1 MKKTLLSVLLA
12 FVLAFTLALAAC
24 TNNDTGVTSDS
35 ASSSSERND
44 DSSVSASDSSTDQSG
59 DQSGD
64 ATEGHDAYMVTAEEY
79 TAALS
84 PEAFPNATVT
94 FSSVQKI
101 NLVLLEQTAE
111 TTEIYKIDS
120 ENERLDISYEADGG
134 FFGKASNRY
143 IYTKSEDEYYYF
155 FKETDFEKFY
165 KTESSEEDLCYEFE
179 NLFDNR
185 ILNLVYDS
193 YADLTFDESTDS
205 YCAVD
210 YTFAPYPDFPE
221 ETVTLK
227 EFSIK
232 FENGDLI
239 SYSYK
244 KSTEG
249 NTETGSCVVSDR
261 GTTVVELPAE
271 DEYVET
277 VSVSFETNGYV
288 YGYVGYSSITIPEN
302 STLIITGDTVS
313 FGKISATAEAN
324 EGYIFEKW
332 TVNGEDLT
340 EDYVI
345 SENCTIV
352 AEFKPEGEYYTVKF
366 VSDNEDYGEVS
377 VSYIYVPT
385 DATYTILDDIIISGE
400 LDAIALANSGYVFD
414 KWTVDGNELPEEG
427 VIPGDCTVT
436 AVFKPF
442 VADPEAYYLV
452 FPSVEYGYD
461 VYNDYC
467 KFFEDDDPEYKA
479 SLSDV
484 ILSAGDVI
492 RVRLGTDVGE
502 YLSAFNAQDPA
513 TAAAAT
519 IDKDGNAVIKADGTY
534 IIRVDQNGLAY
545 IEITDEEEVE

>member
-1 MKKTLLSVLLA
+1 MKKTLLSILLA
-12 FVLAFTLALAAC
+12 FVLAFALALAAC
-24 TNNDTGVTSDS
+24 TSGDNATDDN
-35 ASSSSERND
+35 SSFG
-44 DSSVSASDSSTDQSG
+44 ASDSSADQSG

-64 ATEGHDAYMVTAEEY
+64 ATDGHDAYKVTAEEY

-84 PEAFPNATVT
+84 SEAFPNATVT
-94 FSSVQKI
+94 FSSIQKI
-101 NLVLLEQTAE
+101 DLVLFEQTAE
-111 TTEIYKIDS
+111 TTEIYKIDR
-120 ENERLDISYEADGG
+120 ENGRLEKSYEADGG
-134 FFGKASNRY
+134 FFGKASNSY
-143 IYTKSEDEYYYF
+143 IYTKSEDEYYHF
-155 FKETDFEKFY
+155 IKETDFEKYY
-165 KTESSEEDLCYEFE
+165 KTESSEEDLEYEFE

-210 YTFAPYPDFPE
+210 YTFAPYPDYPE
-221 ETVTLK
+221 ETVTLT

-239 SYSYK
+239 GYSYK
-244 KSTEG
+244 REEEG
-249 NTETGSCVVSDR
+249 NAETGSCVVSDR
-261 GTTVVELPAE
+261 GTTVVDLPAE

-277 VSVSFETNGYV
+277 VSVSLDTNGYV
-288 YGYVGYSSITIPEN
+288 YGQVDYSSITIPEN
-302 STLIITGDTVS
+302 STFNITGDTVS
-313 FGKISATAEAN
+313 FGKISVTARAN
-324 EGYIFEKW
+324 EGYVFEKW

-352 AEFKPEGEYYTVKF
+352 AEFKPEGEYYTVNF
-366 VSDNEDYGEVS
+366 VSNNEDYGEVS

-385 DATYTILDDIIISGE
+385 DATYTICGDMIISGE
-400 LDAIALANSGYVFD
+400 LDAVALADFGYVFD

-442 VADPEAYYLV
+442 VADSEAYYLV
-452 FPSVEYGYD
+452 FPSDEYGYG
-461 VYNDYC
+461 VYDDYC
-467 KFFEDDDPEYKA
+467 KFFEDDDPQYKA

-492 RVRLGTDVGE
+492 RVRLGADVGE

-545 IEITDEEEVE
+545 IEVMDEEE